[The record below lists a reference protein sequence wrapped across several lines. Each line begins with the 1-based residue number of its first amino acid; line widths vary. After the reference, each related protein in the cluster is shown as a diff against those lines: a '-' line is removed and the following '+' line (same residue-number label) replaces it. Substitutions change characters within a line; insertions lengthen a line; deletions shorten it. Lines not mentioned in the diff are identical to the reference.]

1 MHTLKPT
8 RIAFAL
14 GASLMLGTPAFAQ
27 TMDHSK
33 MAMPMP
39 GMSHPDEPATPKK
52 KPVPAKKKAPAQH
65 HAQSKGRKPAP
76 AKTQPKAATGDM
88 SSSTDGMDHSGMQHD
103 MSSMQ
108 GMDHSDMQHDM
119 SSMQGMDH
127 SGMQHDMSSMPGM
140 EMDHGTMDHS
150 MMDHGTAP
158 TTLPRTPIPP
168 VTDADRAAA
177 APPGGHHAMTDNAIH
192 SYVLLNRLEAWD
204 ADPGA
209 GQAWEGQGWIGTD
222 LNRAW
227 LRSEGERTDGRTEA
241 ADLEVLYGRSVSTWW
256 DVVGGIRH
264 DFQPGGSQTFAA
276 IGVQGLAPQK
286 FEVEAT
292 AYLGE
297 GGQTAARLEAEYE
310 LLLTN
315 RLILQPLVEIEAYGR
330 NDAAR
335 GIGSG
340 LSTAEAGLR
349 LRYEFTRQFAPY
361 LGVVHERAFGRT
373 ADLHRDAGESI
384 NDTRLVAGFRI
395 WF

>member
-1 MHTLKPT
+1 MHTLKPN

-14 GASLMLGTPAFAQ
+14 AASLVLGAPTFAQ

-33 MAMPMP
+33 MSMPMP
-39 GMSHPDEPATPKK
+39 GMSQPDEPATPKK
-52 KPVPAKKKAPAQH
+52 KPAPAKKKAPAH
-65 HAQSKGRKPAP
+65 DHAHSHDSAPAP
-76 AKTQPKAATGDM
+76 AAQESKAATD
-88 SSSTDGMDHSGMQHD
+88 D

-108 GMDHSDMQHDM
+108 GMDHS
-119 SSMQGMDH
+119 S
-127 SGMQHDMSSMPGM
+127 MQHDMSSMPGM

-150 MMDHGTAP
+150 MMDHGASAP
-158 TTLPRTPIPP
+158 SLPRTPIPP
-168 VTDADRAAA
+168 ITDADRSAAL
-177 APPGGHHAMTDNAIH
+177 PPGGNHAMTDNVIH

-204 ADPGA
+204 ADPGT

-222 LNRAW
+222 LDRVW
-227 LRSEGERTDGRTEA
+227 LRSEGEREDGRTEA

-256 DVVGGIRH
+256 DVVGGLRH

-297 GGQTAARLEAEYE
+297 GGQTAARFEAEYE

-330 NDAAR
+330 NDVAR

-349 LRYEFTRQFAPY
+349 LRYEFTRQLAPY

-373 ADLHRDAGESI
+373 ADLRRDEGEST

>member
-1 MHTLKPT
+1 MHTFKPT

-14 GASLMLGTPAFAQ
+14 AASLTLGAPAFAQ

-33 MAMPMP
+33 MTMPMP
-39 GMSHPDEPATPKK
+39 SMPHPQEPAAPKK
-52 KPVPAKKKAPAQH
+52 KPAPAKKKAPAHH
-65 HAQSKGRKPAP
+65 HAQSKSNPPAP
-76 AKTQPKAATGDM
+76 AKEQPQATTDDM
-88 SSSTDGMDHSGMQHD
+88 SSMEGMDHSKMQHD
-103 MSSMQ
+103 MSSME
-108 GMDHSDMQHDM
+108 GMDHSKMQR
-119 SSMQGMDH
+119 
-127 SGMQHDMSSMPGM
+127 DMSSMPGM

-150 MMDHGTAP
+150 TMDHGASP
-158 TTLPRTPIPP
+158 TSLPRTPIPP

-192 SYVLLNRLEAWD
+192 SYVLLNRLETWN
-204 ADPGA
+204 ADSGT

-222 LNRAW
+222 LNRVW
-227 LRSEGERTDGRTEA
+227 LRSEGEREDGRTES
-241 ADLEVLYGRSVSTWW
+241 ADLEALYGRSVSTWW

-264 DFQPGGSQTFAA
+264 DFKPGGSQTFAA

-297 GGQTAARLEAEYE
+297 GGQTAARFEAEYE

-330 NDAAR
+330 NDPAR

-349 LRYEFTRQFAPY
+349 LRYEFTRRFAPY
-361 LGVVHERAFGRT
+361 IGVVHERVFGRT
-373 ADLHRDAGESI
+373 ADLRRDEGEDI
-384 NDTRLVAGFRI
+384 NDTRFVTGIRI